1 MSDQVNIK
9 NQNITIKLKGNY
21 QMLDQ
26 LFGLYESG
34 ELENAL
40 GFSILELEAFSL
52 KKITT
57 EQEDIVPEVKIV
69 DIAKIPPNTMTVQ
82 ESAIAT
88 ISPIIE
94 TIKNEVNSL
103 FDFWRECLE
112 FKGMQ
117 IVRGESMN
125 RVIQFPQVY
134 TELSVTVSEINE
146 TEVQVFLKVRAVD
159 GNGYLPENLI
169 ISIFDDEGQLI
180 PNIQIAANT
189 NSFDITHNQKFICG
203 LGDRFSLSLTLGNET
218 VVENF
223 PR

>member
-1 MSDQVNIK
+1 MKTRKIITLEGSESEI
-9 NQNITIKLKGNY
+9 NQLISLFEREE
-21 QMLDQ
+21 LVQ
-26 LFGLYESG
+26 LPQFK
-34 ELENAL
+34 
-40 GFSILELEAFSL
+40 IL
-52 KKITT
+52 
-57 EQEDIVPEVKIV
+57 
-69 DIAKIPPNTMTVQ
+69 DIAKVLPNTMTVQ

-117 IVRGESMN
+117 IVRGESIN
-125 RVIQFPQVY
+125 RVIPFPQVL
-134 TELSVTVSEINE
+134 TELSVTVSEVNE
-146 TEVQVFLKVRAVD
+146 TEVQVFLKVRAID
-159 GNGYLPENLI
+159 GKGYLPENLV
-169 ISIFDDEGQLI
+169 ISIFDEEGELI

-189 NSFDITHNQKFICG
+189 SIFDITHNQKFICG
-203 LGDRFSLSLTLGNET
+203 SGDRFSVSLTLGNET